1 MSSRTSF
8 ALFLAFAPAALAQS
22 ITGLWDATVK
32 INDLTI
38 PFRMEFALDG
48 PCTQSGIAGACGVTG
63 TFFNGEERFTSTS
76 GGLVNNTDLDVKW
89 DHYLSE
95 LKATL
100 KDGVITG
107 SYTHGGRRGGTYPF
121 EAHRHTAEAKADANA
136 PSIGGLWELQN
147 VKSGKGESTWR
158 FIVQQTGGDV
168 SATVLRVDGDT
179 GALTGTYRGGKF
191 LLSHFDGARSALM
204 EVTPAADGT
213 LAILMDGKTKMTA
226 VRSEEARAKNL
237 PPPDDFNKHTGV
249 KDANE
254 PFRFS
259 FPDLN
264 GKIVSNTDPRFR
276 GKVVLVEITGSWCPN
291 CHDEAPFLVDLYK
304 KYHEQGLEIVAL
316 SFEEESQLANPTRL
330 RAFIK
335 KYGIEYNVLLC
346 GQPDDAKQKLTQ
358 AVNWDSWP
366 TSFFI
371 DRQGLVRLVHAGFP
385 GSPSGELYRQA
396 TKQFKTEIEG
406 LLAENVS
413 GSR

>member
-1 MSSRTSF
+1 MLKRSLL
-8 ALFLAFAPAALAQS
+8 ALSLSLAPAAFAQS

-32 INDLTI
+32 INDLVI
-38 PFRMEFALDG
+38 PFRMEFAMDG
-48 PCTQSGIAGACGVTG
+48 QTLVG

-76 GGLVNNTDLDVKW
+76 GKMENGSLTIDW

-95 LKATL
+95 LKASV
-100 KDGVITG
+100 KDGVLTG

-121 EAHRHTAEAKADANA
+121 EAHRHGASAPPDAGA
-136 PSIGGLWELQN
+136 PAIGGLWELEN

-158 FIVQQTGGDV
+158 FIVEQKGGDV
-168 SATVLRVDGDT
+168 SAAILRVDGDT
-179 GALTGTYRGGKF
+179 GALTGSYHGGKF

-204 EVTPAADGT
+204 EISPAPDGT
-213 LAILMDGKTKMTA
+213 LQILMDGKTKMTA
-226 VRSEEARAKNL
+226 VRPQEARAKNL

-249 KDANE
+249 KDASE

-259 FPDLN
+259 FHDLN
-264 GKIVSNTDPRFR
+264 GKLVSSTDPRFR

-316 SFEEESQLANPTRL
+316 SFEEGDQLTNPKRL
-330 RAFIK
+330 RAFVR
-335 KYGIEYNVLLC
+335 KYGIEYTVLVC
-346 GQPDDAKQKLTQ
+346 GQPEEAKEKLTQ

-366 TSFFI
+366 TTFFM
-371 DRQGLVRLVHAGFP
+371 DRQGRVRLVHAGFP

-396 TKQFKTEIEG
+396 TGEFKTEVES
-406 LLAENVS
+406 LLAENA